1 MDYNWS
7 IESPNVDHQNTVGQ
21 GRTVDFRH
29 TVIIMTSNL
38 GSHIVQGMAGEKN
51 YGIAIRWIFIII
63 MGS

>member
-51 YGIAIRWIFIII
+51 YGIAIK
-63 MGS
+63 